1 MRYIKEICLLL
12 LCLLLLAGCQP
23 AAANELTVTV
33 LDVGQ
38 SDCTLVMQGDQVLM
52 IDSGTATEREVV
64 QYALHQRGIRRIDCL
79 MLTHP
84 HEDHTGNAR
93 MLIEKY
99 EIGML
104 LVSPVATE
112 DWGYDLILREAQ
124 ARGIPTVY
132 AAAGDIYPLGDVTV
146 EILSILTDVKDLNDA
161 SITFRLLYGE
171 TSFLFTGDGEAAA
184 ERLLLEMVPREKL
197 DCDFYKAGHHGSDS
211 SSSAAL
217 LEAATPAHVAISCG
231 LYNDYGFPH
240 GDLLE
245 RLEAVGATV
254 HRTDREGH
262 LCYVSDGHKVI
273 FQEK

>member
-1 MRYIKEICLLL
+1 MRYIKKICLLL

-23 AAANELTVTV
+23 TQANKMTVTV

-38 SDCTLVMQGDQVLM
+38 SDCTLVTQSDRVLM
-52 IDSGTATEREVV
+52 IDSGTATERESV

-84 HEDHTGNAR
+84 HEDHIGNAR

-104 LVSPVATE
+104 LVAPAVSE
-112 DWGYDLILREAQ
+112 DWGYDLVLLEAK
-124 ARGIPTVY
+124 ARDIPIVY
-132 AAAGDIYPLGDVTV
+132 AAVGDTFALGGVTI
-146 EILSILTDVKDLNDA
+146 EILSVLTEVKDLNDA
-161 SITFRLLYGE
+161 SIAFRLQYGE
-171 TSFLFTGDGEAAA
+171 TGFLFTGDGEAAA
-184 ERLLLEMVPREKL
+184 EQRLLETVAAEKL